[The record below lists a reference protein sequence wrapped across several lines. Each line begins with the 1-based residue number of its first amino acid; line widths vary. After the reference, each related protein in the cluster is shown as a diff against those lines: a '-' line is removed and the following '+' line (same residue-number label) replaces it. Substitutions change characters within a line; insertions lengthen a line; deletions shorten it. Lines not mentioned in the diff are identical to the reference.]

1 MIKFY
6 RNLYQQPRIFGLDIL
21 RFFAI
26 FFVLLGHSKILLPP
40 SMDSFV
46 NPLLLDGVAIFFVLS
61 GFLIGGILIKTL
73 QEKQLNGPVLFDFW
87 KRRWLRTIPVYFIVL
102 IFVLIFGLFYKP
114 ERIPETWYKYFLF
127 IQNLGTNQPLFFSE
141 SWSLSIEEW
150 FYLITPIL
158 LALFI
163 FATKNLKRSLVLV
176 IVLVII
182 AVIIL
187 RYYLYYTHDFQ
198 DFLSVDFT
206 VMRRVFS
213 RLDALMIGVFA
224 AFIKVYYP
232 ARWNNLT
239 HVIFLVIG
247 VLGLYAIKYFNE
259 DVLDAQTIVWSP
271 FLKSIAVFM
280 MLPYLSTVKKPC
292 YSWMHVF
299 THLSLISYSMYLIN
313 RTIVIDILIKFGIFG
328 VLRSNYVIPE
338 NWWFY
343 YLLFWLFTIAI
354 SSLMYQW
361 IEVPFLKLRNWK
373 RVKGE

>member
-40 SMDSFV
+40 SMDSYV

-73 QEKQLNGPVLFDFW
+73 QEKQLNGSVLVDFW

-150 FYLITPIL
+150 FYLISPIL

-187 RYYLYYTHDFQ
+187 RYYLYYSHDFQ

-247 VLGLYAIKYFNE
+247 ALGLYAIKYFNE
-259 DVLDAQTIVWSP
+259 DALDAQTIVWSP

-280 MLPYLSTVKKPC
+280 MLPYLSTVKKPR

>member
-73 QEKQLNGPVLFDFW
+73 QEKQMSGPVLLDFW

-102 IFVLIFGLFYKP
+102 IFVLIFGLFLKP
-114 ERIPETWYKYFLF
+114 ERIPESWYKYFLF

-198 DFLSVDFT
+198 DFLTVDFT

-232 ARWNNLT
+232 KRWNNLT

-280 MLPYLSTVKKPC
+280 MLPYLSSVKKPR